1 MDLIMYLLLGHLV
14 GDFALQ
20 SDQMA
25 QNKADSKKTLTFHV
39 TVYVLIMAGIL
50 WLHSSATGAGYFFT
64 WTVLALLSMLF
75 AEHWVQD
82 YLKCRVLPKTKQMY
96 YMDQILHISLLYVLR
111 LLVQ

>member
-20 SDQMA
+20 SDRMA
-25 QNKADSKKTLTFHV
+25 QNKSESKKTLTFHV

-50 WLHSSATGAGYFFT
+50 WLHSLATGAGYFFS
-64 WTVLALLSMLF
+64 WTVLGLLLVLF
-75 AEHWVQD
+75 AAHWVQD
-82 YLKCRVLPKTKQMY
+82 YLKCRLLPKTKQMY
-96 YMDQILHISLLYVLR
+96 YMDQILHVSLLYVLR